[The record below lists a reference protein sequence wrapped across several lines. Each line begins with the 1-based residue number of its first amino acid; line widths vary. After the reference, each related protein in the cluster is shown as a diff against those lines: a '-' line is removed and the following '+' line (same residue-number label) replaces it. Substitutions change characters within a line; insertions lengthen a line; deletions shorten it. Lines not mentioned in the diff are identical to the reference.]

1 MPPSAS
7 VLFHP
12 KKRPI
17 ASSQSKP
24 KTPVGTP
31 PSSSTPPAASQS
43 QESSSQQRQ
52 QPNGAKSNGATPPH
66 PSSPNKKPRLAAP
79 RRKPDTED
87 ESKPSE
93 PEGPF
98 SEFRLVSSALNG
110 WKYDVMKF
118 DSRKTVDILS
128 WAQPVKLNRK
138 DPFRKDGTE
147 VVQAAPQAVGP
158 MLGPDG
164 KPVIGMDGR
173 MVMVDANGRP
183 IRAADANGTASANGS
198 GGGASGSQNGK
209 EKASKK
215 KFQKKTRQVF
225 LVPDEVRQLRREE
238 RYPWVLED
246 AQHAENW
253 VGKMEEVAKSN
264 THAMFM
270 PAANDVFK
278 FVPAHRWYKF
288 QKKPNHHILTLEEA
302 ETLMTQRSKNKDPE
316 RWLMRNRN
324 GQAGSEGANVKS
336 EGGMLSATQGASL
349 MHSSSQ
355 SMGPGGR
362 RLRTVD
368 NGGAGGGL
376 FGDDDDEEGGS
387 QRRRGRELGAEG
399 DLDELDFEE
408 DFADDEEKV
417 EADGEDE
424 EAKEAEERL
433 KKEYKTA
440 NKTRE
445 GYIDESDEE
454 DEDTT
459 KLSSSHK
466 SMQKLI
472 KKLDN
477 QLQNEED
484 DDEADPY
491 ASGEEESSDEEE
503 PPQAPTGPA
512 IQPHEP
518 KANSRAS
525 SQAPAGNKTPSSS
538 QGAMK
543 TESPSR
549 ATSPM
554 PSGHGGHSV
563 VAKRAT
569 SPKAPKQKTNG
580 SSRATSPLAGGS
592 RATSPVGSGAPGS
605 GDSSASQAADGG
617 KGGNKRKAPD
627 EPTSPSSAGSVGV
640 PSKTKKRKASGGEI
654 TQEMLVK
661 WLSGTANATTKDCI
675 QYFSSYLPKED
686 KQKKQAFADLVK
698 EVATLKDGVLVLRS
712 AYRVAAV

>member
-12 KKRPI
+12 KKRPLASTKPKTPAGTPPSVSTPPASGI
-17 ASSQSKP
+17 SQDASSQS
-24 KTPVGTP
+24 
-31 PSSSTPPAASQS
+31 
-43 QESSSQQRQ
+43 
-52 QPNGAKSNGATPPH
+52 QPTNGATPKPNGASTSN
-66 PSSPNKKPRLAAP
+66 PSTPNKKPRIAP
-79 RRKPDTED
+79 RRPPRTDTD
-87 ESKPSE
+87 DDLKPSE

-118 DSRKTVDILS
+118 DSRKPVDIMS

-138 DPFRKDGTE
+138 DPFRKDNNE
-147 VVQAAPQAVGP
+147 AVDAPPQAVGP

-173 MVMVDANGRP
+173 VVMVDANGRP
-183 IRAADANGTASANGS
+183 IRAGDTNGAGANGS
-198 GGGASGSQNGK
+198 KANGAGANGKDK

-215 KFQKKTRQVF
+215 KFQKKTKQVF

-246 AQHAENW
+246 AQHSENW
-253 VGKMEEVAKSN
+253 VGKMEEVAKSD

-302 ETLMTQRSKNKDPE
+302 ESLMSQRSKNKDPE

-324 GQAGSEGANVKS
+324 GQAAETNVKS
-336 EGGMLSATQGASL
+336 EGSILTVHQGASL
-349 MHSSSQ
+349 VHSSSQ
-355 SMGPGGR
+355 SLGPGGR

-368 NGGAGGGL
+368 SGGGGL
-376 FGDDDDEEGGS
+376 FGDDDDEDGGRAR
-387 QRRRGRELGAEG
+387 QRQRELGADG

-433 KKEYKTA
+433 KKQYKQA

-445 GYIDESDEE
+445 GYIDESEEEEE
-454 DEDTT
+454 DDKT

-477 QLQNEED
+477 QLNDED
-484 DDEADPY
+484 DDDADPY
-491 ASGEEESSDEEE
+491 ASGDEETSEDEE
-503 PPQAPTGPA
+503 PPVQTGPA

-518 KANSRAS
+518 KPGSRAGSQTPLGTKTPVPSAARTETPSRAS
-525 SQAPAGNKTPSSS
+525 SPVPA
-538 QGAMK
+538 
-543 TESPSR
+543 
-549 ATSPM
+549 
-554 PSGHGGHSV
+554 GHGGHSV

-569 SPKAPKQKTNG
+569 SPKAPKLK
-580 SSRATSPLAGGS
+580 ATSPSRAGSPLAS
-592 RATSPVGSGAPGS
+592 RATSPVAVGAPGS
-605 GDSSASQAADGG
+605 GEGSADAA
-617 KGGNKRKAPD
+617 KASNKRKATD
-627 EPTSPSSAGSVGV
+627 EPTSPTGGSSAGV
-640 PSKTKKRKASGGEI
+640 PSKPKKRKATTGDI
-654 TQEMLVK
+654 TQQMLVE
-661 WLSGTANATTKDCI
+661 WLMNTPTATTKDCI
-675 QYFSSYLPKED
+675 GYFSQYLPKGD
-686 KQKKQAFADLVK
+686 KQKREVFADLVK
-698 EVATLKDGVLVLRS
+698 EVATLKDGVLALRS
-712 AYRVAAV
+712 AYRVAGAAGSPPAS